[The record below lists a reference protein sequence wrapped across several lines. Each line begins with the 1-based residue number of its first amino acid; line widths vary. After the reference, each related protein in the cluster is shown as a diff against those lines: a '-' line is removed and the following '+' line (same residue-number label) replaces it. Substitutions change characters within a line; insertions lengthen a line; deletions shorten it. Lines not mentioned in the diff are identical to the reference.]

1 MSRSERAIE
10 TVRQGAYLRPVL
22 FARLIRFLTIL
33 ALGLA
38 PLATGAAMAPAMA
51 HHEMM
56 TADGPQ
62 VTGHEMAGHEIIS
75 DHDATVEASMAG
87 MPHCNDMD
95 GKSKDEPC
103 RSGDCMVAC
112 AAVPAVAT
120 AAGEIEPHA
129 LPHGLLQQ
137 PALVL
142 VPHSLV
148 PEAATP
154 PPRGL
159 LEI

>member
-33 ALGLA
+33 ALALS
-38 PLATGAAMAPAMA
+38 PLAAVGVASAPAVAHPAAMA
-51 HHEMM
+51 
-56 TADGPQ
+56 ADAPQ
-62 VTGHEMAGHEIIS
+62 MTGHEMSG
-75 DHDATVEASMAG
+75 DHDMTSEASMAG
-87 MPHCNDMD
+87 MPHCKAMGGNA
-95 GKSKDEPC
+95 KDEPC
-103 RSGDCMVAC
+103 RSDDCMVAC
-112 AAVPAVAT
+112 AAVPAIAA
-120 AAGEIEPHA
+120 AAGELEPHP
-129 LPHGLLQQ
+129 LPDGLLQQ

-148 PEAATP
+148 PKAATP